1 MTKISSMR
9 ALGCSYSGY
18 LLAWHS
24 PSHCLA
30 CELYARSRLG
40 YTPLGARRLCRSL
53 RASHA
58 RCADFLGP
66 DRAFDK
72 MGTIVMNALAFV
84 GRRRRGVPS
93 ARAAF
98 NAASRHSVVLVYL
111 RFTLFTVASL
121 RHSQPLEC
129 ANVGAQIQAP
139 HRAMGRPC
147 GNPAE
152 LSIRRIG
159 RSGKL

>member
-1 MTKISSMR
+1 MTKMSSMR
-9 ALGCSYSGY
+9 ASGCSYSGY
-18 LLAWHS
+18 LQAWNFAL
-24 PSHCLA
+24 HCLA
-30 CELYARSRLG
+30 SELYERSRLG
-40 YTPLGARRLCRSL
+40 DTPLGARRLCRSL

-58 RCADFLGP
+58 RCADFLAP

-84 GRRRRGVPS
+84 GSRRRGVPS
-93 ARAAF
+93 ASAAL
-98 NAASRHSVVLVYL
+98 NAASRHSIVLVHL
-111 RFTLFTVASL
+111 CFTLFTVASL
-121 RHSQPLEC
+121 RHSQPLKC
-129 ANVGAQIQAP
+129 ANVCAQIQAP

-159 RSGKL
+159 RSGRL